1 MPPVTHSK
9 KYSPSK
15 SSIWTRCA
23 LSTLLNQGDESY
35 GDAAIF
41 GTQCHELGQKL
52 IEKALGITNYDEE
65 VKDIE
70 EVKKGL
76 DHYDD
81 DMESIANSYADS
93 VVKLFEF
100 YKSISFEKPL
110 IFIEQHID
118 TDFDESSGGTLDLG
132 LYSDADGGTIVVED
146 LKTGRKP
153 VSAKDLERGGPNS
166 QLGIYALY
174 FYESVIKDLYPVKN
188 VRLIIH
194 QPLIGNNNEYSMSLE
209 ELLKFKEEIL
219 IPAVLKTKVSN
230 LEAKAGAHC
239 EYCVG
244 RHVCRTYHETNQKI
258 GEEISKP
265 IDQFTDEEIEA
276 IIPKL
281 DAFIKYAEDLKEYAT
296 KKAQEGHKWKGYKL
310 VPSKVTRKITNEEKV
325 KEILENN
332 GISPLNPGKLLG
344 ITEITK
350 KLGKE
355 KFKELI
361 SPYVELVE
369 SSLILVPESDPRNE
383 AVINKPQEENNHAN

>member
-1 MPPVTHSK
+1 MPPAIHSK

-23 LSTLLNQGDESY
+23 LSTLLNQGDEVQ
-35 GDAAIF
+35 GEAAIF
-41 GTQCHELGQKL
+41 GTQCHELGQRK
-52 IEKALGITNYDEE
+52 IEKALNITNYDEE

-70 EVKKGL
+70 EVKKSL

-81 DMESIANSYADS
+81 DMESISESYADTA
-93 VVKLFEF
+93 VKLFDY
-100 YKSISFEKPL
+100 YKSVSFDKPL
-110 IFIEQHID
+110 LFIEQYIN

-132 LYSDADGGTIVVED
+132 LYSDADGGTLVVVD

-153 VSAKDLERGGPNS
+153 VYAKDLERGGPNS

-174 FYESVIKDLYPVKN
+174 FYESIIKGLYPVKN

-194 QPLIGNNNEYSMSLE
+194 QPLIGNNNEFTLSLE
-209 ELLKFKEEIL
+209 DLLKFKEEVL
-219 IPAVLKTKVSN
+219 IPAVLKTKVSD

-244 RHVCRTYHETNQKI
+244 RHVCKTYHETNLEI
-258 GEEISKP
+258 GEQISKP
-265 IDQFTDEEIEA
+265 IENFTLDEIEA

-281 DAFIKYAEDLKEYAT
+281 DSFAKYVEDLKEYVI
-296 KKAQEGHKWKGYKL
+296 KKAQEGHKFKGYKL
-310 VPSKVTRKITNEEKV
+310 VPSKVTRKIINEEKV

-369 SSLILVPESDPRNE
+369 SSLILVPESDPRKE
-383 AVINKPQEENNHAN
+383 AVINKVQEENQDAN

>member
-23 LSTLLNQGDESY
+23 LSTLLNQGDETY

-41 GTQCHELGQKL
+41 GTQCHELGQRL
-52 IEKALGITNYDEE
+52 IEKALNITNYDEE
-65 VKDIE
+65 SKDID
-70 EVKKGL
+70 EVRKSL
-76 DHYDD
+76 DHYDE

-93 VVKLFEF
+93 AVKLFEF
-100 YKSISFEKPL
+100 YKSISFDKPL
-110 IFIEQHID
+110 LYLEQFIT
-118 TDFDESSGGTLDLG
+118 TDFDETSGGTLDLG

-153 VSAKDLERGGPNS
+153 VYAKDLERGGPNS
-166 QLGIYALY
+166 QLAIYALY
-174 FYESVIKDLYPVKN
+174 FYESIIKGLYPVKN
-188 VRLIIH
+188 IRLIIH
-194 QPLIGNNNEYSMSLE
+194 QPLIGNNNEFSLTLD

-219 IPAVLKTKVSN
+219 IPAVIKTKVSN

-239 EYCVG
+239 EYCAG
-244 RHVCRTYHETNQKI
+244 RHVCRTYNETNQEI

-265 IDQFTDEEIEA
+265 VEEFSVEELESVL
-276 IIPKL
+276 PKL
-281 DAFIKYAEDLKEYAT
+281 DSFIKYAEDLKEYCI
-296 KKAQEGHKWKGYKL
+296 KLAQEGHKFKGYKL
-310 VPSKVTRKITNEEKV
+310 VPSKVTRKITNEGKV

-361 SPYVELVE
+361 APYVELVE
-369 SSLILVPESDPRNE
+369 SSLILVPESDPRKE
-383 AVINKPQEENNHAN
+383 AVINKQEDK

>member
-1 MPPVTHSK
+1 MPPVVHSK

-23 LSTLLNQGDESY
+23 LSTLFNQGEENY
-35 GDAAIF
+35 GDAAVY
-41 GTQCHELGQKL
+41 GTQAHELGQRL
-52 IEKALGITNYDEE
+52 IEKALGLTNYDEE
-65 VKDIE
+65 AKPIE
-70 EVKKGL
+70 EVIKGL

-81 DMESIANSYADS
+81 DMQAIANSYCDS
-93 VVKLFEF
+93 AVKLFEF
-100 YKSISFEKPL
+100 YKSIGFDKPL
-110 IFIEQHID
+110 IYTELFIT

-153 VSAKDLERGGPNS
+153 VYAKDLERGGPNS
-166 QLGIYALY
+166 QLAIYALY

-188 VRLIIH
+188 IRLIIH
-194 QPLIGNNNEYSMSLE
+194 QPLISNNNEFTLTLD

-219 IPAVLKTKVSN
+219 IPAVLKTKVSD

-239 EYCVG
+239 EYCIG
-244 RHVCRTYHETNQKI
+244 RHVCRTYNETNQKF

-265 IDQFTDEEIEA
+265 IDNFTLDEIEA
-276 IIPKL
+276 ILPKL
-281 DAFIKYAEDLKEYAT
+281 DSFIKYAEDLKEYVVKRAT
-296 KKAQEGHKWKGYKL
+296 EGHKFKGYKL

-369 SSLILVPESDPRNE
+369 SALILVPESDPRKE
-383 AVINKPQEENNHAN
+383 AVINKQEEINNAN